1 MSLPRLICFPYAG
14 GNRHVFAPWQAA
26 LQGQVNLVAPEL
38 PGRGRR
44 IMEPAFNR
52 VREVVDWLMI
62 ELRDHLSGDF
72 SLWGHSM
79 GALLA
84 YELSRELERQAG
96 NQPRHLFVTAA
107 LPPGVPRRAE
117 PIHSLDDDAFIDKL
131 AQMNGTPDG
140 VLSDRELMAALMPC
154 IRADF
159 AVCETHAWTPQA
171 ETLHVPI
178 TAIGGDRDQ
187 HIALEELA
195 GWRNCTSAETR
206 VFGMKGDHFFLRDH
220 VEGLTEL
227 FIDTL
232 HSPSILRDSA

>member
-14 GNRHVFAPWQAA
+14 GNRHVFAPWQSS
-26 LQGQVNLVAPEL
+26 LQGKINLVAPEL

-52 VREVVDWLMI
+52 VHEAVDWLMI

-72 SLWGHSM
+72 SFWGHSM

-84 YELSRELERQAG
+84 YELTRELLRRTG
-96 NQPRHLFVTAA
+96 KQPRHVFVTAA

-117 PIHSLDDDAFIDKL
+117 PIHALDDSALISKL
-131 AQMNGTPDG
+131 SQMNGTPDG
-140 VLSDRELMAALMPC
+140 VLSDRELMAALLPC

-159 AVCETHAWTPQA
+159 AVCETHVWTPQVA
-171 ETLHVPI
+171 KLHVPI

-187 HIALEELA
+187 HIPLEELA
-195 GWRNCTSAETR
+195 GWHRYTSNETR
-206 VFGMKGDHFFLRDH
+206 VLSMKGDHFFLRDQ
-220 VEGLTEL
+220 VDRLTEL
-227 FIDTL
+227 FIATL
-232 HSPSILRDSA
+232 TSPASVRSPA